1 MMRKPTRRKFM
12 QQTSAASLS
21 LWTAASAQ
29 RILGANDRVRIGF
42 VGVGNRGDQVL
53 DAFVVHPDAQI
64 ISIADV
70 NQPIFPLQRAKQV
83 DLRHWLRTTA
93 RFWTRRTSMQWSS
106 PLRTIGMLCK

>member
-1 MMRKPTRRKFM
+1 LEEVILKKPTRRNFM

-53 DAFVVHPDAQI
+53 NAFVAHPDAQI
-64 ISIADV
+64 IFDCRRLSALC
-70 NQPIFPLQRAKQV
+70 PLP
-83 DLRHWLRTTA
+83 
-93 RFWTRRTSMQWSS
+93 
-106 PLRTIGMLCK
+106 PLC